1 MAKQRTVT
9 SEQAKA
15 AKTGIPTVTADE
27 RRCLCGCQQP
37 VAPKRM
43 YRAGH
48 DMVVKSRLLR
58 QFDAGDTEAGA
69 DLVARGWKTQ
79 EQLDTRKAKAEAR
92 AAKAA
97 EREAARAVRG
107 AAKANAKA
115 AKAAD
120 TEAGDA

>member
-1 MAKQRTVT
+1 MAK
-9 SEQAKA
+9 AKQIPEA
-15 AKTGIPTVTADE
+15 VKKTAETDIPTTTADE

-48 DMVVKSRLLR
+48 DMVVKSRLLK

-79 EQLDTRKAKAEAR
+79 EQLDNRKAKAD
-92 AAKAA
+92 
-97 EREAARAVRG
+97 V
-107 AAKANAKA
+107 KA
-115 AKAAD
+115 AKAAARD
-120 TEAGDA
+120 AEKEAKAKAATEGEAA